1 MVSILVDKGTAAE
14 PAGLLKYT
22 ENPIN
27 YGILVAAVLI
37 LTTNQVD
44 IILIGGGL
52 AGLAAALDLAGRG
65 HRVAVVERK
74 QYPFHKVCGEYVSN
88 EVLPYLRRLG
98 ADPAEL
104 APAAISQFLL
114 SSPGGRTLTSPLDLG
129 GFGVSRY
136 RLDEFLY
143 QRGLARGVTF
153 HLKSTV
159 TDVAFDPA
167 ADQHHVTLA
176 DGRHLTARVVL
187 GTYGKR
193 ANLDR
198 QLQRSFFAQRSPYLG
213 VKYHLRLP
221 GFPRN
226 VIALHNFADGY
237 AGISAIEDDKLC
249 FCYLTTRQNL
259 TAHGTIPAME
269 QAVLARNPHLRE
281 ILSAAEML
289 YTQPEVINE
298 ISFAPKQ
305 PVEQHVLMGGDAAGL
320 ITPLCGNGMAMAL
333 HGAALASAAAH
344 DFLSSATTR
353 VAMETAY
360 TQAWHAQFGTR
371 LRVGRAV
378 QRLFGGPV
386 LSELVVGGLRYWPA
400 AVRTL
405 MSRTHGQPF

>member
-1 MVSILVDKGTAAE
+1 MDIL
-14 PAGLLKYT
+14 
-22 ENPIN
+22 
-27 YGILVAAVLI
+27 
-37 LTTNQVD
+37 
-44 IILIGGGL
+44 LIGGGL

-65 HRVAVVERK
+65 YRVTLVERK

-98 ADPAEL
+98 ADPAGL

-114 SSPGGRTLTSPLDLG
+114 SSPGGRVLRAPLDLG

-136 RLDEFLY
+136 VLDNFLY
-143 QRGLARGVTF
+143 QLAVARGVTF
-153 HLKSTV
+153 QLKSTV

-167 ADQHHVTLA
+167 TNQHRVTLA
-176 DGRHLTARVVL
+176 DGRTLTARVVL

-221 GFPRN
+221 GFARD

-237 AGISAIEDDKLC
+237 AGISAIEEDKLC
-249 FCYLTTRQNL
+249 FCYLTSRQNL
-259 TAHGTIPAME
+259 KNHGTIPALE
-269 QAVLARNPHLRE
+269 REVLAKNPHLRE
-281 ILSAAEML
+281 ILTSAEML
-289 YTQPEVINE
+289 FPQPEVINE

-305 PVEQHVLMGGDAAGL
+305 PVEQQVLMVGDAAGL

-333 HGAALASAAAH
+333 HGAALASTAAH
-344 DFLSSATTR
+344 GFLSGRTTR
-353 VAMETAY
+353 AAMETAY
-360 TQAWHAQFGTR
+360 TKAWHAQFGAR

-386 LSELVVGGLRYWPA
+386 LSELVVGGLRHWPG
-400 AVRTL
+400 AVHTL
-405 MSRTHGQPF
+405 MRRTHGQPF

>member
-1 MVSILVDKGTAAE
+1 MV
-14 PAGLLKYT
+14 
-22 ENPIN
+22 
-27 YGILVAAVLI
+27 
-37 LTTNQVD
+37 
-44 IILIGGGL
+44 GGGL

-98 ADPAEL
+98 ADPAVL
-104 APAAISQFLL
+104 APAAIGQFLL
-114 SSPGGRTLTSPLDLG
+114 SSPGGRTLTARLDLG

-136 RLDEFLY
+136 VLDHFLY
-143 QRGLARGVTF
+143 RLAVARGVTF
-153 HLKSTV
+153 YLKNTV

-167 ADQHHVTLA
+167 ANQHHVTLA
-176 DGRHLTARVVL
+176 DGRVLTARVVL

-198 QLQRSFFAQRSPYLG
+198 QLQRSFFTQRSPYLG
-213 VKYHLRLP
+213 VKYHLCLP
-221 GFPRN
+221 GFPRD

-259 TAHGTIPAME
+259 KRHGTIPAME
-269 QAVLARNPHLRE
+269 AAVLSQNPRLRE
-281 ILSAAEML
+281 ILSSAEVL
-289 YTQPEVINE
+289 YPQPEVINE

-305 PVEQHVLMGGDAAGL
+305 PVEQHVLMCGDAAGL

-333 HGAALASAAAH
+333 HGAALAAAAAH
-344 DFLSSATTR
+344 DFLGGATTR
-353 VAMETAY
+353 AAMEAAY
-360 TQAWHAQFGTR
+360 TRAWTAQFGTR

-378 QRLFGGPV
+378 QRLFGGPL
-386 LSELVVGGLRYWPA
+386 LSELAVGGLRHWPG
-400 AVRTL
+400 AVQAL
-405 MSRTHGQPF
+405 MSRTHGQAF